1 VEASSNVEDPE
12 QEKLFD
18 VIRHNILAKNQE
30 DEDKFLS
37 YFHSGSPII
46 QDVEGELTS
55 IMDIGGET
63 WITDIALEE
72 KEEDSAI
79 IYTSQETYFEDES
92 IHNYQQ
98 TILYSL
104 QKEDRHWKI
113 DSMAGTEINYI
124 DEYGNFMED
133 TPGSSEGVTS
143 IDELEGDYA
152 ALLKE
157 VDLSSINEELTVDY

>member
-1 VEASSNVEDPE
+1 MMKKGSITALIFVLFLFLIACNNNETQSENQENNQEKTADEEETLSEEVEASSNVEDPE

-18 VIRHNILAKNQE
+18 VIRNHILAKNQE

-37 YFHSGSPII
+37 YFHSESPIM

-72 KEEDSAI
+72 KEEDNAI

-92 IHNYQQ
+92 IHNY
-98 TILYSL
+98 
-104 QKEDRHWKI
+104 
-113 DSMAGTEINYI
+113 
-124 DEYGNFMED
+124 
-133 TPGSSEGVTS
+133 
-143 IDELEGDYA
+143 
-152 ALLKE
+152 
-157 VDLSSINEELTVDY
+157 